1 MYSLTTSGAGPARG
15 EEHLGAEVRL
25 QPPLDVAGS
34 LEMFRRAGDDG
45 IDRWDGSTLVRTV
58 QVGGRVVAYTLTTR
72 GTVAAPRVA
81 AATDHADALEP
92 VTDIARRTFV
102 AGEGEAL
109 ARLRA
114 MDPLIAAL
122 DQRYPGLRPVRQF
135 DLLGALVR
143 SISAQQ
149 VNLEF
154 ATVTRRRLAE
164 AFGRRLVVD
173 GFEAWRLDA
182 AVLAGL
188 RVSDIRA
195 LQFSNRKAEYIISAA
210 QAVAAYEVS
219 LPMLE
224 ALPDDEVIARLTA
237 LRGIGL
243 WTAEWLLA
251 RTLGR
256 PRVVAGDLG
265 VRKAVGRLY
274 FHDTLPSEAAVRE
287 ATAHWGA
294 AAGTAQVL
302 ALHALATGVRMRRA
316 AASSKVSPDSQ

>member
-1 MYSLTTSGAGPARG
+1 V
-15 EEHLGAEVRL
+15 EVPL
-25 QPPLDVAGS
+25 QAPLDVAAS

-58 QVGGRVVAYTLTTR
+58 QLDGGVAAYTVTTR
-72 GTVAAPRVA
+72 GTVGMPRVTV
-81 AATDHADALEP
+81 ATERAHDLEA
-92 VTDIARRTFV
+92 VTRLVQRTFV
-102 AGEGEAL
+102 ADEAAL
-109 ARLRA
+109 AHLRA
-114 MDPLIAAL
+114 IDPMIAAL
-122 DQRYPGLRPVRQF
+122 DARYPGLRPVRQF

-164 AFGRRLVVD
+164 AFGQRYAVD
-173 GFEAWRLDA
+173 GFQAWRLDA

-188 RVSDIRA
+188 RVADLRA
-195 LQFSNRKAEYIISAA
+195 LQFSNRKAEYIIGAA
-210 QAVAAYEVS
+210 QAIAAGEVS
-219 LPMLE
+219 LPLLE
-224 ALPDDEVIARLTA
+224 GLSDEEVISRLTA

-265 VRKAVGRLY
+265 VRKAIGLLY
-274 FHDTLPSEAAVRE
+274 LDGALPSEGQVRE
-287 ATAHWGA
+287 ATGHWGA
-294 AAGTAQVL
+294 AAGIAQVL
-302 ALHALATGVRMRRA
+302 ALQALAAAGTRRM
-316 AASSKVSPDSQ
+316 ASSKVKPRSQ

>member
-1 MYSLTTSGAGPARG
+1 M
-15 EEHLGAEVRL
+15 EAEVRL
-25 QPPLDVAGS
+25 LAPLDVAGS

-58 QVGGRVVAYTLTTR
+58 LLDGGAAAYTVTTR
-72 GTVAAPRVA
+72 GTVGMPRVA
-81 AATDHADALEP
+81 VTTDRANDLQA
-92 VTDIARRTFV
+92 VTRLVQRTFV
-102 AGEGEAL
+102 ADEAAL
-109 ARLRA
+109 AGLRA
-114 MDPLIAAL
+114 IDPVIAAL
-122 DQRYPGLRPVRQF
+122 DDRYPGLRPVRQF

-164 AFGRRLVVD
+164 AFGQRYAVD
-173 GFEAWRLDA
+173 RFQAWRVDA

-188 RVSDIRA
+188 RVADLRA
-195 LQFSNRKAEYIISAA
+195 LQFSNRKAEYIIGAA
-210 QAVAAYEVS
+210 QAIAAGELS
-219 LPMLE
+219 LQVLE
-224 ALPDDEVIARLTA
+224 GLPDEEVISRLTG
-237 LRGIGL
+237 LRGIGV

-265 VRKAVGRLY
+265 VRKAVGLLY
-274 FHDTLPSEAAVRE
+274 LDGALPSEAQVRE

-294 AAGTAQVL
+294 AAGIAQVF
-302 ALHALATGVRMRRA
+302 ALQALAAAGTRRI
-316 AASSKVSPDSQ
+316 ASSKVKPRSQ